1 MNSTSPAPS
10 PECAA
15 LSPLLP
21 LLSPPLLDAQQAAR
35 VETHVAGCARCRAEL
50 AGYERTDQALQ
61 RYAAPSMGASPF
73 TTEDIMR
80 TVTAQ
85 AGVHHHSR
93 AAGRAGRRWSL
104 RRSLAAAPALA
115 AVLAVALVALSLF
128 GVPGVPRFIRFGAS
142 HPPLPKDIEI
152 TGIAMA
158 SATEGW
164 AVGYLPKDTAPSTS
178 ALLHYFAG
186 DWRQVALPPGLD
198 ARAELTTIAMDS
210 SVDGWAIATI
220 PTRGDSYA
228 TSIGRSALLH
238 FTAGRWVV
246 SQATVSGELTNLFLR
261 GASDAWAS
269 GRSDDGTGLLLHYDG
284 QAWTRVRSPTFAGV
298 SLGAVDALSVTDVRV
313 LGLRVGATGRDA
325 SFILHYDGRSWT
337 QEPITI
343 PNAALMAIV
352 MVSPTDGWAVGAYCG
367 CGVGFQQ
374 HLPQQ
379 GTYAALV
386 LRYEHGVWQEITSPS
401 QPLASPL
408 FDLKMASATEGW
420 AVGEDNRLLHLTH
433 GTLAEVSSPSGRTGF
448 HPSLVTLSLSSPT
461 EGWAGGNQGTLL
473 HLHDGEW
480 TTYG

>member
-1 MNSTSPAPS
+1 MNSTSSAPS

-21 LLSPPLLDAQQAAR
+21 LISPPLLDAQQAAR
-35 VETHVAGCARCRAEL
+35 VEAHVAGCARCRAEL
-50 AGYERTDQALQ
+50 AGYERTDQVLQ
-61 RYAAPSMGASPF
+61 RYAAPAMGRPPF
-73 TTEDIMR
+73 TAEAIMR

-85 AGVHHHSR
+85 AGGPHHGR
-93 AAGRAGRRWSL
+93 VAGRAVQRWSF
-104 RRSLAAAPALA
+104 RRGLAATPALA

-128 GVPGVPRFIRFGAS
+128 GMPGLPRFIQFGAS

-164 AVGYLPKDTAPSTS
+164 AVGNLPNDTAPPTP
-178 ALLHYFAG
+178 ALLRYFAG

-210 SVDGWAIATI
+210 SVDGWAVATI

-228 TSIGRSALLH
+228 NSIGRSALLH
-238 FTAGRWVV
+238 FTAGRWAV
-246 SQATVSGELTNLFLR
+246 SRAAVPGELTNLFLR
-261 GASDAWAS
+261 GPSDAWAS
-269 GRSDDGTGLLLHYDG
+269 GRSDDGSGLLLHYDG

-313 LGLRVGATGRDA
+313 LGMRVGAAGRDA

-374 HLPQQ
+374 HMPRQ
-379 GTYAALV
+379 GAYAALV
-386 LRYEHGVWQEITSPS
+386 LHYEHGVWQEITSPS
-401 QPLASPL
+401 RPLASPL
-408 FDLKMASATEGW
+408 FDLKMASASEGW
-420 AVGEDNRLLHLTH
+420 AVGEDNRLLHLMH
-433 GTLAEVSSPSGRTGF
+433 GTLAEVSSPTHHGGPN
-448 HPSLVTLSLSSPT
+448 PSLVTLSLSSPT